1 MFNDKILKMETKY
14 YSFLTSLNT
23 AQKAGKKAPHKAIL
37 LLSIIELVE
46 KGVIQSNTFTLSEQ
60 LEETFKRL
68 WKRYVG
74 VSVLFQPKVATPFWH
89 LQNEPFYN
97 LKMNNRQAINSAFNP
112 YSVKRLREN
121 ATATID
127 EALFQLMKDETA
139 RAEMRTLLISNYLQ
153 HGFLANNK
161 MSIISMISLLLHFA
175 A

>member
-1 MFNDKILKMETKY
+1 MKAKY
-14 YSFLTSLNT
+14 YSFLVSLNT
-23 AQKAGKKAPHKAIL
+23 AQIAGKKAPHKAIL

-74 VSVLFQPKVATPFWH
+74 FSVLFQPKVATPFWH

-97 LKMNNRQAINSAFNP
+97 LKLNNGQTTNSFSSP

-121 ATATID
+121 ATVTID
-127 EALFQLMKDETA
+127 EELFQIMKDETA

-153 HGFLANNK
+153 HNLSANNK
-161 MSIISMISLLLHFA
+161 MSLISIISLLFHFA